1 MFLQNLFTVLNEN
14 NNKRILIFT
23 CTSILAI
30 HSLIFIHSN
39 SVNFALSDDWAA
51 VFAATYYLQN
61 DPAWIDPIITFG
73 NEHVLLFYRIVMF
86 VGLLLNSFNI
96 QQFAYLNWGFL
107 SIGVWIF
114 YQILKKTD
122 NRLTWLII
130 PISAL
135 MFSPKMIWTEL
146 SASIGL
152 TWVGTFFFIV
162 SVVGVTSK
170 EKLTKTWFC
179 LAIFLAIVASLSSI
193 LGLLSWIAG
202 ISCLLLKG
210 KENRKYLIFWFLATI
225 VVFSVIISTGT
236 TQGGRRSLGD
246 LIQPA
251 TIFWGLE
258 YISNPYS
265 VGIGK
270 YFVMDINGTN
280 IHQEKFSEIRILI
293 GMVSLLM
300 LIFIAAYFLKRKIW
314 RAIPWIT
321 FGAVGILSAILTTI
335 GRFGLRLPSENYFII
350 ISIFTQISLFVLI
363 TMLFLEIKK
372 SNKQKIKNA
381 TKITYILLILS
392 MFVLLGSSYFAGLRN
407 GPIWH
412 DEKSSNLQC
421 FDLPSN
427 IVKCEFRVFGDV
439 KQHTDKL
446 KRDLSL
452 FNFLIERKLSIF
464 NEEFFSN
471 QEKMRE
477 RLNEKWNQL
486 DTGIG
491 IGQIQTINEQ
501 SVDNGDQIDLN
512 RPIVHITGW
521 TGSNNDMI
529 NEVVFFVDKKLF
541 FSITPMKNELE
552 NLEKNKDEQNSRIE
566 WDVQFFSGFIENGC
580 HDFSIGGIT
589 DNSKFMLEQQ
599 IIVCKTKLIYDP
611 NPNW

>member
-14 NNKRILIFT
+14 NNKRILIFA

-61 DPAWIDPIITFG
+61 DPAWIDPIVTFG

-162 SVVGVTSK
+162 SVAGVTSK

-179 LAIFLAIVASLSSI
+179 LAIFLAIMASLSSI

-210 KENRKYLIFWFLATI
+210 KENRKYLIFWFLATT
-225 VVFSVIISTGT
+225 VVFSVIISAGT

-280 IHQEKFSEIRILI
+280 IHQEKFSEVRILI

-300 LIFIAAYFLKRKIW
+300 LIFIAAYFLKRKI
-314 RAIPWIT
+314 
-321 FGAVGILSAILTTI
+321 
-335 GRFGLRLPSENYFII
+335 
-350 ISIFTQISLFVLI
+350 
-363 TMLFLEIKK
+363 
-372 SNKQKIKNA
+372 
-381 TKITYILLILS
+381 
-392 MFVLLGSSYFAGLRN
+392 
-407 GPIWH
+407 
-412 DEKSSNLQC
+412 
-421 FDLPSN
+421 
-427 IVKCEFRVFGDV
+427 
-439 KQHTDKL
+439 
-446 KRDLSL
+446 
-452 FNFLIERKLSIF
+452 
-464 NEEFFSN
+464 
-471 QEKMRE
+471 
-477 RLNEKWNQL
+477 
-486 DTGIG
+486 
-491 IGQIQTINEQ
+491 
-501 SVDNGDQIDLN
+501 
-512 RPIVHITGW
+512 
-521 TGSNNDMI
+521 
-529 NEVVFFVDKKLF
+529 
-541 FSITPMKNELE
+541 
-552 NLEKNKDEQNSRIE
+552 
-566 WDVQFFSGFIENGC
+566 
-580 HDFSIGGIT
+580 
-589 DNSKFMLEQQ
+589 
-599 IIVCKTKLIYDP
+599 
-611 NPNW
+611 